1 MTVLTSLHRR
11 PTLPTHGDPSAQGLA
26 RPRKYVGHSQAL
38 QKAHRALSRAKGW
51 IARARTKARPQGLKL
66 RFAEMR
72 SSSVC
77 AEKDAPRRPEAG
89 QGWPGPVRAGQG
101 GPAQSRAWSFCD
113 ASRWEPVGAW
123 AEHSCSLHSPRL
135 HSRPPCIPGPCI
147 IGPHAFLAPSIP
159 GLSNPEPSN
168 RRRARPSTSR
178 GRGPG
183 LCSTRKF
190 KRLRAA
196 AGLSRPPRR

>member
-77 AEKDAPRRPEAG
+77 AEKDAPRRARG
-89 QGWPGPVRAGQG
+89 GPGLARAGQG
-101 GPAQSRAWSFCD
+101 GSFVLH
-113 ASRWEPVGAW
+113 PVG
-123 AEHSCSLHSPRL
+123 SLWVLGLRIPDPCIPRA
-135 HSRPPCIPGPCI
+135 CIPGP
-147 IGPHAFLAPSIP
+147 PAFPAP
-159 GLSNPEPSN
+159 
-168 RRRARPSTSR
+168 A
-178 GRGPG
+178 
-183 LCSTRKF
+183 
-190 KRLRAA
+190 
-196 AGLSRPPRR
+196 